1 MISTCAIVRALR
13 SAILNVAVEWSLPGV
28 GDLRGGTRLH
38 SRVGRHLAPG
48 SLAARTLL
56 PPLARALLLFSSL
69 LLLFTH
75 CSSPLY
81 ARAATAAAAAAAIFY
96 LTLSLSGA
104 RARALVF
111 LAVLLLLF
119 CSLCARLCLSL
130 PSSLLLARP
139 RAAVP
144 LSINFALLRARES
157 FV

>member
-81 ARAATAAAAAAAIFY
+81 ARAATAAAAIFY